1 MPAASGAPHDLADT
15 VFRVGRAYGMTSDR
29 SIYQAVAVK
38 GGRIIA
44 VGRSRDE
51 LDSFIGPGTAVIDDP
66 ELVLYPAFN
75 DTHNHQ
81 LLAARDL
88 DYVSLEQAR
97 SVDDLVQALREAAA
111 RTPAGQ
117 WVISSR
123 CWHETH
129 LREGRLPTARE
140 LDAASAGH
148 PIFVQRGGHVGVAN
162 SVALRMAGI
171 TATSADPPSGTVVRL
186 GDRTPVGVLIEGGAL
201 EPVRRLLPA
210 VTQAQQADLL
220 ARQCRLYNRRGIGVV
235 RDPGLMPGE
244 VAVYQAVADR
254 GELTTRSRL
263 MFWVMPQA
271 TVADTLAYVDSLPEP
286 GSVSVSGDGGGLGIW
301 GLKLGMDGGVE
312 GGFLCEP
319 YANNPAFRGHAFWE
333 PDDFEQ
339 VVEHAVGR
347 GWRVGCHAVGD
358 CAVRRVLDA
367 YEQVALRHPGLPPG
381 TLVIEHAFLADAQA
395 RARAVRL
402 GIGIT
407 VQHPLLYSLGGN
419 LVRYWGPDRAGQVM
433 PVRAW
438 VDEGALIAAGSD
450 CNVSFFDPLLSIW
463 GLVSR
468 GTRTVGVQGPEYRVD
483 TYTAIRLY
491 TAAGGQLLGED
502 RSVGTLAPD
511 AFADVVG
518 FRADLLDCPVDDLP
532 WQQPALTLVGG
543 RPVYDP
549 DGLFG
554 SAGFA

>member
-1 MPAASGAPHDLADT
+1 MPVAPGGPYDLADV
-15 VFRVGRAYGMTSDR
+15 VFRVGRAYGMTADR
-29 SIYQAVAVK
+29 GIYQAVAVK
-38 GGRIIA
+38 DGRITA

-97 SVDDLVQALREAAA
+97 SIVELVQALRGAAD
-111 RTPAGQ
+111 RTPSGE

-140 LDAASAGH
+140 LDAASARH
-148 PIFVQRGGHVGVAN
+148 PVFVQRGGHVGVAN
-162 SVALRMAGI
+162 SAALRMAGI

-201 EPVRRLLPA
+201 EPVRRLLPPVSEA
-210 VTQAQQADLL
+210 AQAELL

-254 GELTTRSRL
+254 GELTTRTRL
-263 MFWVMPQA
+263 MFWVLPQA

-286 GSVSVSGDGGGLGIW
+286 GSVAGDGGGLGIW

-347 GWRVGCHAVGD
+347 GCRVGCHAVGD

-367 YEQVALRHPGLPPG
+367 YEQVVLRHPDLPPG
-381 TLVIEHAFLADAQA
+381 TLVIEHAFLADAAA
-395 RARAVRL
+395 RERAVRL
-402 GIGIT
+402 GVGIT

-419 LVRYWGPDRAGQVM
+419 LVRYWGPDRASQVM
-433 PVRAW
+433 PA
-438 VDEGALIAAGSD
+438 GA
-450 CNVSFFDPLLSIW
+450 
-463 GLVSR
+463 
-468 GTRTVGVQGPEYRVD
+468 
-483 TYTAIRLY
+483 
-491 TAAGGQLLGED
+491 
-502 RSVGTLAPD
+502 
-511 AFADVVG
+511 
-518 FRADLLDCPVDDLP
+518 
-532 WQQPALTLVGG
+532 
-543 RPVYDP
+543 RP
-549 DGLFG
+549 
-554 SAGFA
+554 